1 MGKRLSF
8 AFVAFVILAA
18 CTADVA
24 SGAGTSALEEGFST
38 IHFGGDWSEWVEG
51 PLHAGRTIEIAYDV
65 DRLPCR
71 GDRYGRPA
79 WSIQIHHRTNG
90 GPVSTQT
97 ILGHEA
103 YPGANVRTIE
113 LEAEGALEVWFESS
127 SVWGCHEWDS
137 SFGANY
143 VFEVTEDPSAPG
155 WMGNAVGVVA
165 RGTCEGGACESDR
178 RPLEDGF
185 RYDTWA
191 RQRALVRVLSF
202 DVWKAGVTDHDN
214 PDLWLELDVQMH
226 YSFGP
231 EGEWQSRYADFARRV
246 GNDARYEVRIDR
258 IDPQGGSTRTAETC
272 PDVPLTLD
280 PSGQYVQTPI
290 ELYFTVNGHALRA
303 DDGSDYAGVFEDY
316 AGLYAACDVR

>member
-1 MGKRLSF
+1 MRKPAPL
-8 AFVAFVILAA
+8 VLLAA
-18 CTADVA
+18 VLLSACAADVG
-24 SGAGTSALEEGFST
+24 SGTGASALEEGFST
-38 IHFGGDWSEWVEG
+38 LHFEADHTEWVEG

-79 WSIQIHHRTNG
+79 WSIQIHHRMNG
-90 GPVSTQT
+90 GAVSTQT

-103 YPGANVRTIE
+103 FPGANTRTIE
-113 LEAEGALEVWFESS
+113 LAEEGTLELWFESS

-137 SFGANY
+137 RFGENY
-143 VFEVTEDPSAPG
+143 RFEVTADPSAPG
-155 WMGNAVGVVA
+155 WMGNAVSVIA

-178 RPLEDGF
+178 RPLEAGF

-202 DVWKAGVTDHDN
+202 DVWKAGVTDFDN
-214 PDLWLELDVQMH
+214 ADLWRQLDVQMH
-226 YSFGP
+226 YRFG
-231 EGEWQSRYADFARRV
+231 EGGEWQSRYVDFARRV
-246 GNDARYEVRIDR
+246 GNDARYEVRVDR

-303 DDGSDYAGVFEDY
+303 ADGASFTGTFEDY
-316 AGLYAACDVR
+316 AGLYTACDVH